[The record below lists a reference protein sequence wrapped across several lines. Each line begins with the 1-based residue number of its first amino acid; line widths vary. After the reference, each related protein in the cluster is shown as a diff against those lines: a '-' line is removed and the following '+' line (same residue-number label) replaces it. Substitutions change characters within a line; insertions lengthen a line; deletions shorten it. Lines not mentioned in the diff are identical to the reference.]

1 MNFNWDDMRVFLEI
15 QRTGRLNRAAKRLGS
30 SHTTVARR
38 LKTMEAGFGLPLF
51 ESTEDG
57 LVLSEFGNQVLAH
70 AHDME
75 AAATAIS
82 DQADRLTG
90 QGTKRVRVGSPDGF
104 GNAVL
109 SHILPQFMASDPT
122 MEVEL
127 IPLPVTH
134 KLWRRDVDI
143 AISLDRPQTG
153 RLVMRKLT
161 DYDLRLYAGP
171 QFFEDRPRPKCRE
184 DLRSCPFV
192 GYVDELLYTRELD
205 FNTII
210 LPGLNIIY
218 RGATIK
224 SQFDAV
230 RGNVGLGVLP
240 YFMARGTD
248 LEPVLPDAITFSR
261 TYWLLYP
268 EEYRDLDRIRR
279 VSDFIFDATR
289 NMAEHFKY
297 SPEPSDKAGTRSDF
311 D

>member
-1 MNFNWDDMRVFLEI
+1 MNFDWDDMRIFLEI

-38 LKTMEAGFGLPLF
+38 LKAMEAKFGLSLF
-51 ESTEDG
+51 DDTEDG
-57 LVLSEFGNQVLAH
+57 LVPSEFGQQVLSH
-70 AHDME
+70 AQDME
-75 AAATAIS
+75 AAATAIA

-90 QGTKRVRVGSPDGF
+90 SGSKCVRVGAPDGF

-109 SHILPQFMASDPT
+109 SHILPQYMAADPS

-127 IPLPVTH
+127 VPIPVTH

-171 QFFEDRPRPKCRE
+171 AFFNDKPRPKSRE
-184 DLRSCPFV
+184 DLRELPFV

-210 LPGLNIIY
+210 LPGLNIVY
-218 RGATIK
+218 RGATVK
-224 SQFDAV
+224 AQFDAV

-240 YFMARGTD
+240 CFMARESD
-248 LEPVLPDAITFSR
+248 LEPVLPEEITFSR

-268 EEYRDLDRIRR
+268 EEYRDLERIRS
-279 VSDFIFDATR
+279 VSDYIVGATR
-289 NMAEHFKY
+289 NMAAHFK
-297 SPEPSDKAGTRSDF
+297 F
-311 D
+311 DCA

>member
-1 MNFNWDDMRVFLEI
+1 MSFNWDDMRIFLEI

-38 LKTMEAGFGLPLF
+38 LKAMEATFGLSLF
-51 ESTEDG
+51 DDTEDG
-57 LVLSEFGNQVLAH
+57 LVPTEFGQQVLTH
-70 AHDME
+70 AQDME
-75 AAATAIS
+75 AAATAIA
-82 DQADRLTG
+82 DQSDRLMG
-90 QGTKRVRVGSPDGF
+90 SGNKRVRVGAPDGF

-109 SHILPQFMASDPT
+109 SHILPQYIAADPS

-127 IPLPVTH
+127 VPIPVTH

-171 QFFEDRPRPKCRE
+171 EFFKDRPSPKSRD
-184 DLRSCPFV
+184 DLRELPFV

-210 LPGLNIIY
+210 LPGLNIVY
-218 RGATIK
+218 RGATVK

-230 RGNVGLGVLP
+230 RANVGLGVLP
-240 YFMARGTD
+240 CFMARESD
-248 LEPVLPDAITFSR
+248 LEPVLPEKITFSR

-268 EEYRDLDRIRR
+268 EEYRNLERIRSVR
-279 VSDFIFDATR
+279 DYIVGATR
-289 NMAEHFKY
+289 NMAPLFKFNG
-297 SPEPSDKAGTRSDF
+297 P
-311 D
+311 